1 MSLGKL
7 ALASGLT
14 TVALA
19 GCGVSAKPLAGTPHL
34 NSARG
39 NHALVD
45 NPVKSHLQCLQAAG
59 VHAHS
64 FIARGNRPSI
74 QVGTLPTGPTVIF
87 DPTPGGAQYD
97 QMDGTVT
104 GAEVIGS
111 ALLYPN
117 RGTDALLATVESCLT
132 KGVKG

>member
-19 GCGVSAKPLAGTPHL
+19 GCGVSAKPIAGTLHL

-45 NPVKSHLQCLQAAG
+45 NPVKSHLQCLLAAG
-59 VHAHS
+59 VHAHRFTS
-64 FIARGNRPSI
+64 PGNRPSI
-74 QVGTLPTGPTVIF
+74 QVGMPPTGPTVIF

-97 QMDGTVT
+97 QMNGSVS

-117 RGTDALLATVESCLT
+117 QGTDALLSTVENCLT